1 MATPTPV
8 PPPDIRRS
16 SRKGRG
22 TGGRDVQLDQLSEVL
37 VAPTRQQKRR
47 FVPDDP
53 DPLPVNPCAPVPKK
67 KRRKKVC

>member
-8 PPPDIRRS
+8 PPPVFRRS

-22 TGGRDVQLDQLSEVL
+22 TGGRDVQLDQLSDIL
-37 VAPTRQQKRR
+37 IAPNRQRKRQ
-47 FVPDDP
+47 FVPDNP
-53 DPLPVNPCAPVPKK
+53 SSLPVNPRAPVPKD